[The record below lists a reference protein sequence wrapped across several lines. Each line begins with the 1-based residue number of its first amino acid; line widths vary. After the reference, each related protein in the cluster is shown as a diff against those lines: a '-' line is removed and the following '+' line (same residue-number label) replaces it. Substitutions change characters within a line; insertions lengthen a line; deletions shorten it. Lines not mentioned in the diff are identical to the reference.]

1 MKKNQNGL
9 TLVESL
15 IVVSL
20 VGLVVS
26 LAFLAAF
33 NKQARVRGMGGEMV
47 VELPHDHKI
56 VHVTWKEQQLW
67 YLVRPMRP
75 GEYPETNQFKEKS
88 ASGVMKGE
96 VVFKES
102 VKALAEAP
110 R

>member
-9 TLVESL
+9 TLVEIL
-15 IVVSL
+15 VVVSI
-20 VGLVVS
+20 VGM
-26 LAFLAAF
+26 LASIIILGVAS
-33 NKQARVRGMGGEMV
+33 KQAGVRGMSGKMV
-47 VELPHDHKI
+47 VELPPDHKL

-96 VVFKES
+96 VIFKES

>member
-9 TLVESL
+9 TLIEILV
-15 IVVSL
+15 VVSL
-20 VGLVVS
+20 IGLLSSIVFVGV
-26 LAFLAAF
+26 F
-33 NKQARVRGMGGEMV
+33 NKQARVRGMGGKMV
-47 VELPHDHKI
+47 VELPPDHKL